1 MEVNS
6 LVLVWSG
13 CEILPNCLKNV
24 DEIDLDG

>member
-13 CEILPNCLKNV
+13 SEIPNCLKNV
-24 DEIDLDG
+24 VEIDLDG